1 MEERE
6 KETVRRNVYL
16 KRPPCLPVI
25 NDRHDQVVPL
35 APPKE
40 PTTREKQ
47 QSRQFCVS
55 RLNLGKKKKKKT
67 FFFWKEEKYLTFFP
81 HRTVDNKK
89 KERNA

>member
-55 RLNLGKKKKKKT
+55 RLNLGKKRRKKT
-67 FFFWKEEKYLTFFP
+67 FFFFG
-81 HRTVDNKK
+81 KK
-89 KERNA
+89 RNT